1 MRLRILSDLHLEH
14 QNPLPDLWD
23 REDYDVIIAA
33 GDLHGSCAQAVE
45 ILAPFGP
52 SVFVPGNHEHF
63 GHILQDN
70 LQTGRALATKTQV
83 SFLARDI
90 VVIDGVRFIGATLW
104 TDYALYRTTK
114 HSMVIAGQS
123 LDDHRVIKYREAS
136 GHIARFMPWH
146 TRAEHL
152 ADLMFL
158 AQTLAEPFDGHTV
171 VVTHH
176 LPSNRSIAP
185 RFASSVLNPTFA
197 SDLDHI
203 IEQFQPALWVHGHT
217 HNVSDYQIGKTRIV
231 CNPRGYGAQNAVFD
245 PRLTIEI

>member
-14 QNPLPDLWD
+14 QNPRPNLWD
-23 REDYDVIIAA
+23 QEDYDLIIAA

-63 GHILQDN
+63 GHVLQDN
-70 LQTGRALATKTQV
+70 VQAGRAAAAKTKV
-83 SFLARDI
+83 SFLARDAVI
-90 VVIDGVRFIGATLW
+90 IDGVRFIGATLW

-114 HSMVIAGQS
+114 LSMTTARQN
-123 LDDHRVIKYREAS
+123 LDDHRLVKYREAS

-146 TRAEHL
+146 ARAEHL
-152 ADLMFL
+152 ANLEFL
-158 AQTLAEPFDGHTV
+158 AQTLAEPFDGHTI

-176 LPSNRSIAP
+176 LPSIRSIAP
-185 RFASSVLNPTFA
+185 RFANNALNPAFA

-203 IEQFQPALWVHGHT
+203 IEQFQPELWVHGHT
-217 HNVSDYQIGKTRIV
+217 HDACDYQIGRTRIL
-231 CNPRGYGAQNAVFD
+231 CNPRGYGAQNAAFD

>member
-14 QNPLPDLWD
+14 QNPRPNLWD
-23 REDYDVIIAA
+23 QEDYDLIVAA
-33 GDLHGSCAQAVE
+33 GDIHGSCAQAVE

-114 HSMVIAGQS
+114 HSMVIAGQN
-123 LDDHRVIKYREAS
+123 LDDHRVIKYRETS

-152 ADLMFL
+152 ADLRFL
-158 AQTLAEPFDGHTV
+158 EHALTEQFDGHTI

-176 LPSNRSIAP
+176 LPSIQSIPP
-185 RFASSVLNPTFA
+185 RFSNNALNPAFA

-231 CNPRGYGAQNAVFD
+231 CNPRGYGAQNPAFD